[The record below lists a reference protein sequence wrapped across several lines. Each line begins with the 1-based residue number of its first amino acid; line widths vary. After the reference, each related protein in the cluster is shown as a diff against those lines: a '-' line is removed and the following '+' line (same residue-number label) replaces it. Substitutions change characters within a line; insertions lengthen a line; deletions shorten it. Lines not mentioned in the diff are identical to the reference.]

1 MMLLAMILTTA
12 VGWTQPAPVYSV
24 GLSLAVQPQ
33 PADEP
38 KTPPAEPKPATE
50 PTPAEPSC
58 PLTSPKVPSAAP
70 TPPPAASETPPEIK
84 PGAPITTPE
93 ALLSA
98 LEVADADMRTIQ
110 ADCRYDKI
118 FEIAGD
124 EQVRWGKLYYE
135 DQTKPGEARMRRFA
149 ASFEQLRIGRRI
161 EKEPVVYVFDG
172 TMLIE
177 TRPTRKEMVRS
188 RVAREGEAIDPL
200 RIGEGPLPLPIGQK
214 RDDILA
220 RFEATLLP
228 ADADLPDIRE
238 KSAFSALVAGAYQLR
253 LSPKPGIKELREFAD
268 IRLWYRESGG
278 RLLPVAAKTTNKTG
292 DLSIFWL
299 DKVQVNASIEPH
311 VWASETPGEG
321 WSVVERNLADPEG
334 R

>member
-1 MMLLAMILTTA
+1 MVLAMILTA
-12 VGWTQPAPVYSV
+12 VLAWIAHTPLLPACMPHGAQPETPPNVAPSQTPSKPVD
-24 GLSLAVQPQ
+24 QPGQ
-33 PADEP
+33 DPDAAPA
-38 KTPPAEPKPATE
+38 KTPARAPANAPPAEPKQFEAGGPF
-50 PTPAEPSC
+50 
-58 PLTSPKVPSAAP
+58 
-70 TPPPAASETPPEIK
+70 
-84 PGAPITTPE
+84 TTAE
-93 ALLSA
+93 ALLTA
-98 LEVADADMRTIQ
+98 LEKADADVRTIR
-110 ADCRYDKI
+110 ADCRYDKV
-118 FEIAGD
+118 FELAGD
-124 EQVRWGKLYYE
+124 EQVRWGKLFYE
-135 DQTKPGEARMRRFA
+135 DQTRATPGARRVRRFA

-188 RVAREGEAIDPL
+188 RVAREGEEIDPL

-238 KSAFSALVAGAYQLR
+238 KASFSALVAGAYQLR
-253 LSPKPGIKELREFAD
+253 LTPKPGIKELREFAD

-278 RLLPVAAKTTNKTG
+278 RLLPVAAKTTSTSG

-299 DKVQVNASIEPH
+299 DKVQVNAPIEAG
-311 VWASETPGEG
+311 VWTTEAPGEG
-321 WSVVERNLADPEG
+321 WSVVERNFADPAG